1 MKTAKLSDMH
11 RGWFI
16 GDFEPAVMRT
26 PLFEVGVLT
35 HRKGEAWPAHYHRVA
50 TEYNVLLEGSM
61 RIAGEVI
68 TVGDIFWF
76 EPEEVADPE
85 FLEDCKVLCV
95 KRPSIIGDKYEVLPK

>member
-16 GDFEPAVMRT
+16 GDFEPSVMRT

-35 HRKGEAWPAHYHRVA
+35 HKKGEAWPAHYHRVA

-76 EPEEVADPE
+76 EPEDVADPE

-95 KRPSIIGDKYEVLPK
+95 KRPSIIGDKYEVLPR

>member
-16 GDFEPAVMRT
+16 GDFEPSVMRT

-61 RIAGEVI
+61 RIAGKVI
-68 TVGDIFWF
+68 EVGDIFWF
-76 EPEEVADPE
+76 EPEDVADPE

-95 KRPSIIGDKYEVLPK
+95 KRPSIIGDKYEVLP

>member
-16 GDFEPAVMRT
+16 GDFEPSVMRT

-35 HRKGEAWPAHYHRVA
+35 HLKGETWPAHYHAVA

-61 RIAGEVI
+61 RISGQVI
-68 TVGDIFWF
+68 EPGDIFWF
-76 EPEEVADPE
+76 EPGDIADPE

-95 KRPSIIGDKYEVLPK
+95 KRPSIIGDKYEVLP

>member
-16 GDFEPAVMRT
+16 GDFEPSVMRT

-35 HRKGEAWPAHYHRVA
+35 HRKGEAWRAHYHRVA

-61 RIAGEVI
+61 RIAGKVI
-68 TVGDIFWF
+68 EVGDIFWF
-76 EPEEVADPE
+76 EPEDVADPE

-95 KRPSIIGDKYEVLPK
+95 KRPSIIGDKYEVLP